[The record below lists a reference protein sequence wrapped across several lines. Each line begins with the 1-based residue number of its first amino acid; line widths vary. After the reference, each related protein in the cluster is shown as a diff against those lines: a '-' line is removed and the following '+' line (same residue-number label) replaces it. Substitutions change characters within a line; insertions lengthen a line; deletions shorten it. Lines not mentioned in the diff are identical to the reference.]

1 MKGFIR
7 DALLVIAFGVL
18 ILVPLEW
25 KIGQRQ
31 WIYQYKNWYLTQ
43 RSDDIKVLLLG
54 HSLFATSLN
63 PHALG
68 DSVFSAAS
76 PARHLY
82 YDRLL
87 AERHLPNLRNLKTVL
102 FPLHT
107 EMPYDPAD
115 VAINQFGY
123 ARYMHLYPE
132 GKRWKWSAFLMGEL
146 NLENMK
152 DYPAQKEIPP
162 EQTFSELVTDS
173 IGYLPRYRV
182 WDPEKMKPYVPRDEV
197 CRENRE
203 GYKAEMLRLARVCH
217 DVGVRLILV
226 MPPHSDDCI
235 NLSDPERKM
244 IGSVREVVHEV
255 QQVYPRVE
263 LLDYYEDS
271 AFRSPSLYDEGY
283 HLNHTGATLLAQRIK
298 ADADL

>member
-31 WIYQYKNWYLTQ
+31 WIYQYKNWYLTH
-43 RSDDIKVLLLG
+43 RADDIKVLLLG
-54 HSLFATSLN
+54 HSLFASSLN

-68 DSVFSAAS
+68 DSVFNAAS
-76 PARHLY
+76 PSRHLC

-87 AERHLPNLRNLKTVL
+87 AERHLPNLCNLKTVL

-107 EMPYDPAD
+107 EMPYAPSD
-115 VAINQFGY
+115 ITNLQFAY
-123 ARYMHLYPE
+123 ARYMHLYPD
-132 GKRWKWSAFLMGEL
+132 GKRWQWSAFLTGEL

-162 EQTFSELVTDS
+162 SQPFSEWVTDS
-173 IGYLPRYRV
+173 MGYLPRYQV
-182 WDPEKMKPYVPRDEV
+182 WDPEKVKPFVPRDEV
-197 CRENRE
+197 SRENRE
-203 GYKAEMLRLARVCH
+203 GYKAEMLRLARVC
-217 DVGVRLILV
+217 DDEGVRLILV
-226 MPPHSDDCI
+226 MPPHSDTCI

-244 IGSVREVVHEV
+244 IGRVHEVVHEV
-255 QQVYPRVE
+255 QQVYPQVE
-263 LLDYYEDS
+263 MLDYYEDS
-271 AFRSPSLYDEGY
+271 VFRSPSLYDEGY
-283 HLNHTGATLLAQRIK
+283 HLNHTGATLLARRIK
-298 ADADL
+298 ADTHL